1 MIATIRLPGGRIFR
15 WCHVKNVK
23 DAAEYRAAWLR
34 EKGESQET
42 LQAVRDG
49 LLLPREILGRIS
61 DLRRQAVSP
70 DPPLPAHT
78 LAGWASGR

>member
-1 MIATIRLPGGRIFR
+1 MIATIGLPGGRIFR
-15 WCHVKNVK
+15 WCHVKNAK

-49 LLLPREILGRIS
+49 LLLTEKEGRRARYLDGSRIYV
-61 DLRRQAVSP
+61 DRM
-70 DPPLPAHT
+70 
-78 LAGWASGR
+78 